1 MQGLAVVPLFAGF
14 DTAAGV
20 GRLFSYDVTGGRYE
34 EQEHHTV
41 GSGSVFARGALKKLW
56 RPGLS
61 EEEAVARRPSKS
73 LYDAADD
80 DSATGGPD
88 PVRQLWPV
96 VYTVNRD
103 RCPADPGTRARRRRG
118 AHHRIPGRR
127 PAGGLR

>member
-14 DTAAGV
+14 DTVAGV

-34 EQEHHTV
+34 EQEHHAV
-41 GSGSVFARGALKKLW
+41 GSGAMFARGALKKLW
-56 RPGLS
+56 RPNLT
-61 EEEAVARRPSKS
+61 EEEAVSVAVES

-96 VYTVNRD
+96 VFTVNR
-103 RCPADPGTRARRRRG
+103 AGARRVADRELAAVAGTIIESRAAARRE
-118 AHHRIPGRR
+118 A
-127 PAGGLR
+127 